1 MAANGTSRTPLRH
14 GIYAPTMTFFDPKT
28 EDLDIATIKK
38 HAVRLAQAGLVGL
51 VTMGSNGEAV
61 HMTREER
68 SAVTKATREALD
80 EAGFKDV
87 PVIAGASNDSIRGA
101 VELCKEASAAGAEYA
116 LILPPSYYRAQSSET
131 LIFEF
136 FTSVAEQSPI
146 PIMLYN
152 YPGAVSGVDM
162 DSDFMIRLAEATNG
176 KVCGAKFT

>member
-1 MAANGTSRTPLRH
+1 MTTNGNSRTPLRH
-14 GIYAPTMTFFDPKT
+14 GIYAPTMTFFDPET
-28 EDLDIATIKK
+28 EELDIPTIKK
-38 HAVRLAQAGLVGL
+38 HAVRLAKAGLVGL

-61 HMTREER
+61 HMTREEKI
-68 SAVTKATREALD
+68 AVTKATREALD

-87 PVIAGASNDSIRGA
+87 PVIAGASENSIRGA
-101 VELCKEASAAGAEYA
+101 VDLCKEASAAGAEYA
-116 LILPPSYYRAQSSET
+116 LILPPAYYRAQVNET
-131 LIFEF
+131 MIFEF
-136 FTSVAEQSPI
+136 YTSVAEQSPI